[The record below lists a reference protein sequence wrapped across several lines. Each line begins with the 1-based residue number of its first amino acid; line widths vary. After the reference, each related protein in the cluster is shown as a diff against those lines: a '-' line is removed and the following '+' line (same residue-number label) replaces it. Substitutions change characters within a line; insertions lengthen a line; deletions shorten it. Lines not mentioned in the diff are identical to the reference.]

1 MKKRLL
7 FIIMGLVLVFAMAA
21 CTINK
26 PEEGPQAEEITPD
39 IEEPVVEI
47 PEEPIIEDEDDKVS
61 YEEIVL
67 TPMEAYDLFLDLY
80 PEMQVTEIEL
90 DKYFGSYVYK
100 IKGYKDNEKIK
111 VKLNPINGDI
121 IDTDSEIEDDLKR
134 DKEITS
140 ANVEKIQALLDKAL
154 LDAGAGASVDEWSL
168 EWEDEILELEVEIDL
183 MDSRDIDYTYNI
195 ESGELIKK
203 DE

>member
-7 FIIMGLVLVFAMAA
+7 FIIMGLVLVFVMAA
-21 CTINK
+21 CTTNK
-26 PEEGPQAEEITPD
+26 LEEGPPAEEIRPD
-39 IEEPVVEI
+39 IEEPDVEI

-67 TPMEAYDLFLDLY
+67 TPMDAYDLFLDLY
-80 PEMQVTEIEL
+80 PEMQVTEMEL

-100 IKGYKDNEKIK
+100 IKGYKDNEKMK
-111 VKLNPINGDI
+111 VKLDPINGDI
-121 IDTDSEIEDDLKR
+121 IDTDSEIEDDLGR

-154 LDAGAGASVDEWSL
+154 LDAGAGASVDEWTL
-168 EWEDEILELEVEIDL
+168 EWEDEILELKVEIDL
-183 MDSRDIDYTYNI
+183 MDSRDIDYSYNI

-203 DE
+203 D